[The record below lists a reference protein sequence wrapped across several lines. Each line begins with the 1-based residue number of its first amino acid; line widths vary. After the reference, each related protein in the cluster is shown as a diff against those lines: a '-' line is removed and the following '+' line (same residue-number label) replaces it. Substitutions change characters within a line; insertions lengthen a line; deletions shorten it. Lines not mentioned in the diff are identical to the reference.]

1 MNVKNYFTLLFL
13 VAFVLGSRAG
23 NPDRQGSAG
32 AGELLMNPWARSAG
46 LHTINTAGVTGI
58 EATRLNI
65 AGLARINNLE
75 IGYGYGQYLVGT
87 DISTNTLGLAKKV
100 GKNGVFGLDFMVIN
114 FGDIK
119 VTTVSFPEGTGA
131 FFKPTWANIGLSYAT
146 VFANKVSV
154 GLGVRLVMES
164 VAGISARGVAID
176 AGVQYVN
183 GPKDNFKLGLSLR
196 NLGTPLRFR
205 GEGFTVPRPD
215 PNNPNTT
222 LAYDQ
227 RSANYELPVALNI
240 GTSYDF
246 YFTEE
251 VRVTPMVN
259 FTSNSFS
266 RDQLGAGIE
275 VSILKDV
282 VQLRAAYKGDLQ
294 KNSAVIKEDVYT
306 GLAFGASANLVF
318 NKEKK
323 SKLGIDY
330 AFMNSRV
337 FSGTHN
343 FGLRIDL

>member
-1 MNVKNYFTLLFL
+1 MKKYFTFIILCAIGF
-13 VAFVLGSRAG
+13 VANAG

-58 EATRLNI
+58 ESTRLNV
-65 AGLARINNLE
+65 AGLARITNLE
-75 IGYGYGQYLVGT
+75 IGYSHGQYLVGT

-131 FFKPTWANIGLSYAT
+131 FFKPTWANIGLSYST
-146 VFANKVSV
+146 LFANKVSV
-154 GLGVRLVMES
+154 GVAVRLVMES
-164 VAGISARGVAID
+164 VAGISARGVAMD

-196 NLGTPLRFR
+196 NLGTPLKFR
-205 GEGFTVPRPD
+205 GEGFTVTRPD
-215 PNNPNTT
+215 PNNPNTN

-227 RSANYELPVALNI
+227 RAANYELPVALNI

-251 VRVTPMVN
+251 VRITPMVN

-266 RDQLGAGIE
+266 RDQLGFGAEIGI
-275 VSILKDV
+275 LNNV
-282 VQLRAAYKGDLQ
+282 VQVRAAYKLDLQ
-294 KNSAVIKEDVYT
+294 KNSTVIKEDVYT
-306 GLAFGASANLVF
+306 GLAFGASANLTF
-318 NKEKK
+318 NKEKN
-323 SKLGIDY
+323 SKIGFDY
-330 AFMNSRV
+330 AFMSSRI

-343 FGLRIDL
+343 FGVRIDI